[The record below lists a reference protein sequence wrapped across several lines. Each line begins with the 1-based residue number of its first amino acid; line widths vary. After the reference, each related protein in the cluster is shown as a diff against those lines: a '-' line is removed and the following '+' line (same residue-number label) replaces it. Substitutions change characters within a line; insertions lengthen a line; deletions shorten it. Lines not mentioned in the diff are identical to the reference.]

1 MFIRAGGLANINTML
16 DDTITSANGARKG
29 SMMEIVSDLAEIV
42 WDQYE
47 IDKDDAMII
56 ISNFGRNY
64 VPGEIAIKAKK
75 KELTLVAITSL
86 DHSKNCQSRHCS
98 GKRLFEL
105 ADIVIDNC
113 IPGGDSLLEFGAVKS
128 GPGSTLAGVFIVD
141 CILAETLKI
150 LKEKGLPLPIFIRQN
165 VDGYN
170 NGRYNKYRSRIKHM

>member
-29 SMMEIVSDLAEIV
+29 SMMERVSDLAEIV

-47 IDKDDAMII
+47 IYKDDAMII

-113 IPGGDSLLEFGAVKS
+113 IPGGDNLLNFNGIKS
-128 GPGSTLAGVFIVD
+128 EPGSTIAGVFIVNS
-141 CILAETLKI
+141 
-150 LKEKGLPLPIFIRQN
+150 IFSRNIKN
-165 VDGYN
+165 I
-170 NGRYNKYRSRIKHM
+170 NGKRISSSCFL